1 MTMKL
6 ALSGLLLLALSVGT
20 FGLSKLR
27 PEIMGIGLGTDRDA
41 ARARLESIGSLE
53 KEDRKRQ
60 QVWAIRDQRISHLL
74 IGFDAESRVRY
85 VTAIARSG
93 GPRIRYAEIADVK
106 SAQRMQNQGNYRFTW
121 EVAARERQ
129 PGYVIIAQGHDP
141 QYLDSYS
148 VKMISEKEVD

>member
-6 ALSGLLLLALSVGT
+6 IFSGLLLLALSVGT

-27 PEIMGIGLGTDRDA
+27 PEIMGIGLGTNRDA

-106 SAQRMQNQGNYRFTW
+106 SAQRLQNQGNYRFTW
-121 EVAARERQ
+121 EVEAREGH
-129 PGYVIIAQGHDP
+129 PGYVIIAQGRHP

>member
-6 ALSGLLLLALSVGT
+6 IFSGLLLLAFSVGT
-20 FGLSKLR
+20 LGLSKLR
-27 PEIMGIGLGTDRDA
+27 PEIMGIGLGTNRDA

-53 KEDRKRQ
+53 KEDRKLQ

-93 GPRIRYAEIADVK
+93 GPRIRYAEIADVN
-106 SAQRMQNQGNYRFTW
+106 SAQRMQTQGNYRFTW
-121 EVAARERQ
+121 EVAEREGH
-129 PGYVIIAQGHDP
+129 PGYVIIAHGHDP